1 MTERNYGY
9 IAIRISQGHSG
20 KDDGKSSGERTNEFN
35 GLEYDILLKLKDK
48 ILTGYIY
55 IYIYIYK
62 PKILNRH
69 HYHI

>member
-35 GLEYDILLKLKDK
+35 GLEYDILLKLK
-48 ILTGYIY
+48 
-55 IYIYIYK
+55 
-62 PKILNRH
+62 
-69 HYHI
+69 